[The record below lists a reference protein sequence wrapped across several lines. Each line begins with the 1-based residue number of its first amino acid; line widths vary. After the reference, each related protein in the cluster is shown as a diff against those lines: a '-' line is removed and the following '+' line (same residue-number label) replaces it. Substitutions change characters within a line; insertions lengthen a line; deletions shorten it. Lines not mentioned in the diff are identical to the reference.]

1 MKMHI
6 SSLIFLFLF
15 SNTSTF
21 AYEYGGYHSGGGY
34 YHGNYEHNGYYNGY
48 HNNVWYGGTVDVN
61 SWDDGIW
68 YDNNLNDDTNGVVG
82 VPDEGYYD
90 PSCQTIDDCST
101 GTCMLVNTCE

>member
-1 MKMHI
+1 MKIHV
-6 SSLIFLFLF
+6 SSVIFLMFFFL
-15 SNTSTF
+15 NTSVF
-21 AYEYGGYHSGGGY
+21 ADEYSGYHYGNGYHSG
-34 YHGNYEHNGYYNGY
+34 NYEHNGY
-48 HNNVWYGGTVDVN
+48 HNNVWYGGTIDVN

-68 YDNNLNDDTNGVVG
+68 YDNNLNDDTNVVVG

>member
-1 MKMHI
+1 MKIHT
-6 SSLIFLFLF
+6 SSLIFLLLF
-15 SNTSTF
+15 SNPSAF
-21 AYEYGGYHSGGGY
+21 AYEYSGYHSGGY
-34 YHGNYEHNGYYNGY
+34 YRGNYEHNGYYNGY

-68 YDNNLNDDTNGVVG
+68 YDNNLNDDTTGIVG